1 METIEFFKLKTIEC
15 LGAMER
21 YNNSKDPFEQVMYKE
36 SEKELEHYKN
46 AIVALKTINS
56 ITLKTT

>member
-1 METIEFFKLKTIEC
+1 METIEFLESKSMEC
-15 LGAMER
+15 LRSMAQ

-56 ITLKTT
+56 ITLKTA